1 MSGLVLSMFGD
12 FLDFTGGF
20 GIIILWIL
28 ALLVFALIATKGF
41 EIIFNIIVYAYAI
54 IAYIPVTIYEKMTFR
69 KRAEKTVPFIAE
81 IEKQLD
87 ELIKPSRKITHNDVE
102 TALESNKSR
111 ILSIKNIANEGK
123 KKQHILDEL
132 GITNFLESI
141 SDSTIEKRINENN
154 RIYNIIDELKHI
166 SIAANEQ
173 FEVLNNKA
181 HFISYSE
188 MERYKDSLVRV
199 EEISKIIKPNYS
211 EYVTDEK
218 SKRVL
223 LMTSNLVN
231 WRHLHNMLFIS
242 DELKS
247 CKVYF
252 DTVLGQYP
260 LDSQQRDSIVK
271 LEDNCLVI
279 ASAGS
284 GKTSTILGKAKYL
297 VEKRKIDP
305 SKILLLT
312 YTKKAATELSER
324 MKIEGLHSSTFHA
337 LAYQIIAQVTG
348 QAPSICEADV
358 SLNVFRKLILENSD
372 FLHSVNTYIIDQQSL
387 MGLEHDY
394 NDAFSY
400 FEDRKKYGIQA
411 LFPDVDGKIIFTR
424 SEEEKR
430 LVSILTRL
438 GVPFRYEN
446 AYQHDTRTPERRQYR
461 PDFTIYYQ
469 DAQGQWKWIYL
480 EHFAVDSIGNVPRW
494 FGEGTRGGW
503 RVANQRYNEGIEWKR
518 QAHRQYGTTLIETTS
533 ADFRDGTVET
543 KLRAQLQRCGVPI
556 RERTDKELYEL
567 LVKRSKKLERSVYTL
582 ILSFVT
588 LMKANEKTIDGLLQE
603 LPQNII
609 PQEDPIGCRNRV
621 ILENIVKPF
630 YEQYERTLR
639 QNYEIDF
646 TDAIIQ
652 ATALC
657 RQGLWKHYEYILVDE
672 FQDISVDRYK
682 LLQALRSENPKT
694 KLFCVGDDWQ
704 SIFRFAGSDMSLVY
718 EFEKYFGFTEHCKIE
733 TTYRFH
739 QPLIDKSSE
748 FIMKNKDQKEKQ
760 IKTPDGDTNKT
771 YLNFVKCD
779 GEDDKGVLKEVE
791 KIVSAIPTTQS
802 ILLLG
807 RYNYDAM
814 SVGFKGDIQ
823 YSDNRMMVKI
833 GGREIP
839 FLSVHSAKGLEAD
852 NVILVN
858 CNQGAY
864 GFPSLIEDD
873 PILDFVLSKNEAYPY
888 AEERRLF
895 YVAMTRARM
904 KMYVLYDQ
912 SKPSPFIG
920 EFLLRIERG
929 SYLCPRCL
937 EGKMT
942 KIKEGT
948 TASGDSYA
956 SYVCSNKEAGCDF
969 FETKY
974 EDLTPP
980 GILVTDEMTSQ
991 DIERLREARRNA
1003 RTPILPHAPQT
1014 QFRYGT
1020 QASVN
1025 RHNPVRGFHPNPF
1038 AAELP
1043 PRPTE
1048 NETQEGSADDLPF

>member
-1 MSGLVLSMFGD
+1 MVEFVAAIYVLMIVGAVCFA
-12 FLDFTGGF
+12 
-20 GIIILWIL
+20 I
-28 ALLVFALIATKGF
+28 ALIYEAIKSAVRNVNKKRF
-41 EIIFNIIVYAYAI
+41 EIEAKSLLSLINTAN
-54 IAYIPVTIYEKMTFR
+54 E
-69 KRAEKTVPFIAE
+69 
-81 IEKQLD
+81 QLD
-87 ELIKPSRKITHNDVE
+87 ELFDPKKLVANEDIENFIANNNEAILNANEICQRRKRFDDV
-102 TALESNKSR
+102 LESTG
-111 ILSIKNIANEGK
+111 IKEFQARVQRSNLQDALQK
-123 KKQHILDEL
+123 
-132 GITNFLESI
+132 TNQ
-141 SDSTIEKRINENN
+141 
-154 RIYNIIDELKHI
+154 IYNSIQKLNSLAIPIKTKYAELTK
-166 SIAANEQ
+166 ANHYYTFSEY
-173 FEVLNNKA
+173 ESLNESVSQA
-181 HFISYSE
+181 VS
-188 MERYKDSLVRV
+188 MLALV
-199 EEISKIIKPNYS
+199 KPNYF
-211 EYVTDEK
+211 EY
-218 SKRVL
+218 L
-223 LMTSNLVN
+223 N
-231 WRHLHNMLFIS
+231 S
-242 DELKS
+242 DAKELK
-247 CKVYF
+247 KVPENQLLVRRIHNEAFVKKELSDNKGYF

-260 LDSQQRDSIVK
+260 LDPQQRDSIVK

-297 VEKRKIDP
+297 VEKQKIDP

-348 QAPSICEADV
+348 QAPSICKDDV

-372 FLHSVNTYIIDQQSL
+372 FLHAVNTYIINQQSL

-430 LVSILTRL
+430 LVSMLTRL

-446 AYQHDTRTPERRQYR
+446 YYQHDTRTPERQQYK

-480 EHFAVDSIGNVPRW
+480 EHFAVDSVGNVPRW

-503 RVANQRYNEGIEWKR
+503 RVANQRYNEGIVWKR
-518 QAHRQYGTTLIETTS
+518 QKHRDYGTTLIETTS
-533 ADFRDGTVET
+533 ADFGDGTVEA

-556 RERTDKELYEL
+556 KERTDKELYEL
-567 LVKRSKKLERSVYTL
+567 LVQRSKKLERSVYTL

-603 LPQNII
+603 LPQINI
-609 PQEDPIGCRNRV
+609 PQEDPIGCRNRI

-630 YEQYERTLR
+630 YEEYERTLR
-639 QNYEIDF
+639 KNYEIDF

-657 RQGLWKHYEYILVDE
+657 RQGLWKRYEYILVDE

-682 LLQALRSENPKT
+682 LLQALRSDNPKT

-748 FIMKNKDQKEKQ
+748 FIMKNKDQKEKT
-760 IKTPDGDTNKT
+760 IKTPDGDKYKT
-771 YLNFVKCD
+771 FLNFVKCD

-791 KIVSAIPTTQS
+791 KIVAAIPTTQS
-802 ILLLG
+802 VLLLG

-895 YVAMTRARM
+895 YVAMTRAKM

-948 TASGDSYA
+948 TASGDRFA

-980 GILVTDEMTSQ
+980 GILVTDEMTAQ

-1020 QASVN
+1020 QAPVN
-1025 RHNPVRGFHPNPF
+1025 RHNPVRGFQPNPF